1 MIARVGSALLA
12 LHREGVWHL
21 DVKPETVI
29 YECNDQ
35 RSTMKLADFGCCLE
49 GETEVYYGS
58 EMVGTVGF
66 MAPEVIQVEL
76 GSGFDG

>member
-1 MIARVGSALLA
+1 MIRRIGGALET
-12 LHREGVWHL
+12 LHENHIYHL
-21 DVKPETVI
+21 DVKPENVI

-66 MAPEVIQVEL
+66 MAPEVIQVEFRNL
-76 GSGFDG
+76 CDA

>member
-1 MIARVGSALLA
+1 MSA
-12 LHREGVWHL
+12 
-21 DVKPETVI
+21 TT
-29 YECNDQ
+29 Q